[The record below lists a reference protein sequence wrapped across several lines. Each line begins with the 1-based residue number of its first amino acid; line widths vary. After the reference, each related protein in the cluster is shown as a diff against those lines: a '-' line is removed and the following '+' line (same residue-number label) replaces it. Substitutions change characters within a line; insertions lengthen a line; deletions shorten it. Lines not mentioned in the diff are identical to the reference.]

1 MNAGSHETQILG
13 SQALLNNTTFPM
25 RYTEMK
31 TKTGNSLAAAWA
43 PNLPAVLVVSWAGA
57 SDECFGIHLN
67 NQKSK
72 PSKS

>member
-1 MNAGSHETQILG
+1 
-13 SQALLNNTTFPM
+13 
-25 RYTEMK
+25 MK
-31 TKTGNSLAAAWA
+31 TKTGNSLPAAWA

-57 SDECFGIHLN
+57 NDECFGIHLN